1 MNIRPT
7 INRSS
12 RLSFREFDAEMWRL
26 YFGVVRS
33 LLIMITSVLY
43 FFLLSAFF
51 VAQHA
56 AFLAGKFAGWVRD
69 WNPEK
74 PRVFGIRPVDG
85 EEPLDWEECIR

>member
-7 INRSS
+7 ISFSS
-12 RLSFREFDAEMWRL
+12 WLSFREFDVEMWRL

-33 LLIMITSVLY
+33 LLIMITAVLY
-43 FFLLSAFF
+43 FLLLWVFF

-56 AFLAGKFAGWVRD
+56 AFLAGKFAGWAMD

-74 PRVFGIRPVDG
+74 PRVFGKKPVDG
-85 EEPLDWEECIR
+85 D